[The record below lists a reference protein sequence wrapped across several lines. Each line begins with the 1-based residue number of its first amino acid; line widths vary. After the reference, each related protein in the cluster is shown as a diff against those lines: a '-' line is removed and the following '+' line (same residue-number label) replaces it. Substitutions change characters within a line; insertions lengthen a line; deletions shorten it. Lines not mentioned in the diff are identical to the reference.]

1 MKFAKKF
8 RPTKLYVLYETFQ
21 ITGKALGTG
30 ITIIVIARFFY
41 LCPPQNH
48 CLNLMQ
54 FPALVAM
61 TMQRTFW
68 LKETWGHQARGLQ
81 YKNLARFKDLAE

>member
-1 MKFAKKF
+1 MTIIHEIRKKF

-41 LCPPQNH
+41 LCPPQNN
-48 CLNLMQ
+48 CLNLSSLLWWQ
-54 FPALVAM
+54 
-61 TMQRTFW
+61 
-68 LKETWGHQARGLQ
+68 
-81 YKNLARFKDLAE
+81 